1 MDFLPTT
8 RIGQSGME
16 FVSSEDGTKLGV
28 RVAGGKG
35 HRTPVFMLHG
45 LQSHSGWFVQS
56 QTFLANLGFPV
67 FAMDRRGS
75 GFSEGARG
83 DCPDFREMIADVHAV
98 VKLACER
105 HDVEKVHIFGHC
117 FGTIPAALFATAH
130 SGLVASLVKAS
141 SGIHT
146 KTTIALGQKLDVA
159 WAKASRRTVH
169 LPIPLKA
176 EMFSDI
182 EECVRFIREDE
193 ARLRTATGSLYF
205 EVRRARRYISEHRH
219 LLTMPIFM
227 ANAGNDPI
235 CNTAANERFFWSLP
249 ARHKLL
255 VRYERARHVIEFS
268 EHRDDFFRDLN
279 WWLERFGDDPHVT
292 RDES

>member
-35 HRTPVFMLHG
+35 HRTPVIMLHG

-141 SGIHT
+141 SGVKTAEGIAAVEIIEAAKREGVDMIIMATHGHT
-146 KTTIALGQKLDVA
+146 GVKHLFLGSTTEKVVRTSPCPVLTVRS
-159 WAKASRRTVH
+159 KA
-169 LPIPLKA
+169 
-176 EMFSDI
+176 
-182 EECVRFIREDE
+182 
-193 ARLRTATGSLYF
+193 
-205 EVRRARRYISEHRH
+205 
-219 LLTMPIFM
+219 
-227 ANAGNDPI
+227 
-235 CNTAANERFFWSLP
+235 P
-249 ARHKLL
+249 A
-255 VRYERARHVIEFS
+255 
-268 EHRDDFFRDLN
+268 
-279 WWLERFGDDPHVT
+279 
-292 RDES
+292 